1 MGTAARLK
9 EKAKYE
15 SAYQMPNY
23 SMGRA
28 RQLDAITDL
37 TNAMPEGNRVSYL
50 DVSTGRGEMLG
61 HARNLGYTNVQG
73 TEMVDDLTGENVVQ
87 AFVHDLPFNANSFQV
102 VSLFDVIEHLLPGDD
117 EAACKELA
125 RVASD
130 VVILTANN
138 RPSHNK
144 QGDDL
149 HINIR
154 EYAEWDSLFRQ
165 WFKGAQVEWL
175 GKRNYVSETWVIRFD

>member
-1 MGTAARLK
+1 MVTDARLA

-15 SAYQMPNY
+15 SAYTSAHY
-23 SMGRA
+23 SMGRP

-37 TNAMPEGNRVSYL
+37 TRAMPRGNRKSYL

-61 HARNLGYTNVQG
+61 HAKNLGYERVQG
-73 TEMVDDLTGENVVQ
+73 TEMVDELLGENVVQ
-87 AFVHDLPFNANSFQV
+87 AFVHDLPFADNEFQV
-102 VSLFDVIEHLLPGDD
+102 ASLFDVIEHLLPGDD

-138 RPSHNK
+138 KPSRNA

-154 EYAEWDSLFRQ
+154 PYPEWDQCFRA
-165 WFKGAQVEWL
+165 WFPGAEVNWV
-175 GKRNYVSETWVIRFD
+175 GKRNYVSETWVIRL